1 MKATETTILKFIG
14 GEDKVFIIPPF
25 QRNYEWTTEQCE
37 ELFEDILIAVKSNK
51 NHYLGNIIYYEG
63 ENNGASFSENILI
76 DGQQRVTTILL
87 LLCAIRDIS
96 TDDTLKK
103 KIDRKYLKNED
114 ADDSYRVR
122 LKQTDYDE
130 GF

>member
-76 DGQQRVTTILL
+76 DGSNV
-87 LLCAIRDIS
+87 
-96 TDDTLKK
+96 
-103 KIDRKYLKNED
+103 
-114 ADDSYRVR
+114 
-122 LKQTDYDE
+122 
-130 GF
+130 